1 MVLCIFEGKAD
12 RDGRGRFTGGVAHHQ
27 PPPAVISGRREAPD
41 GLLGRGEQPGLRAR
55 VAVDVRLRAE
65 VIARDVPPDLHV
77 PENLRRV
84 ARSVLH
90 RIVSALPLC
99 GRARREGEGHKVSAP
114 LHEDPGGARR
124 LDRSQWQHNNRPTR
138 GKHAPRDHDLPY
150 LEGATSHI
158 WVRNAPMEDKPTPTT
173 RPIWL
178 RACNE
183 CGAEL
188 HVRRRNCTECGAV
201 QVSRRSQREAEAAAL
216 AAKNAAEA
224 EDAAIGLTGL
234 ASVTKPAETAA
245 CPPNTTQSPP
255 YTAPR
260 PSRRAAGAARVE
272 SAPPP
277 SVTAKAV
284 PARGREAESKPA
296 PQVRELA
303 QYSAWMTEVWKAIEA
318 PAPAEPTR
326 SCSNLSDGST
336 VETSRTDA
344 SSPAIPSPTEAAPA
358 KRALGASFETPAKR
372 PRESAATAELRE
384 RRMLKLRRLLRALPH
399 GVPLTTSAREAVSA
413 SIASQLGA
421 TAPGAPGADG
431 PQLRAHAGD
440 PSADAHF
447 AMLAT
452 VAAHRAKPDAR
463 GAK

>member
-1 MVLCIFEGKAD
+1 
-12 RDGRGRFTGGVAHHQ
+12 
-27 PPPAVISGRREAPD
+27 
-41 GLLGRGEQPGLRAR
+41 
-55 VAVDVRLRAE
+55 
-65 VIARDVPPDLHV
+65 
-77 PENLRRV
+77 
-84 ARSVLH
+84 
-90 RIVSALPLC
+90 
-99 GRARREGEGHKVSAP
+99 
-114 LHEDPGGARR
+114 
-124 LDRSQWQHNNRPTR
+124 
-138 GKHAPRDHDLPY
+138 
-150 LEGATSHI
+150 
-158 WVRNAPMEDKPTPTT
+158 MEDKPTPTT

-245 CPPNTTQSPP
+245 CPPNTTQTPP
-255 YTAPR
+255 YTASR

-272 SAPPP
+272 SASPP
-277 SVTAKAV
+277 SVTVKAV

-326 SCSNLSDGST
+326 SCSNLSDEGT

-344 SSPAIPSPTEAAPA
+344 SSPALPPTEAAPTGA
-358 KRALGASFETPAKR
+358 PTKRALGASFETPAKR
-372 PRESAATAELRE
+372 PRESAAAAELRE
-384 RRMLKLRRLLRALPH
+384 RRMLKLRRLLRALPQ

-421 TAPGAPGADG
+421 TAPGAPSADG
-431 PQLRAHAGD
+431 PQLRAHAAG
-440 PSADAHF
+440 PSSDAHF